1 MHATTAGRENQQASQ
16 SAAKL
21 VIFFSLAMSSAT
33 RTVSAPDPLVSPV
46 STSKRYLAVDVLRGL
61 TIAFMILVNDNGDER
76 VAFGA
81 LKHASWNGFTPTDLV
96 FPTFLFLVGASIVF
110 STESR
115 LARGVTRA
123 SLFAHTARRAII
135 LFLLGLVVNSA
146 PFFRLSTMRY
156 YGVLPRIALCY
167 FIIATLYIWIRRPAG
182 SAAGQP
188 TLADKIGLLAACL
201 LGYYI
206 LMRFVPVPG
215 LGVPGR
221 DIPFL
226 DHDANIVA
234 WLDRHIFSAQ
244 HLYEG
249 TRDPE
254 GLLSTIP
261 ALGTTLIGVLTG
273 LFLRSSKQS
282 DSRKAL
288 TLAAAGASSVIL
300 GLIWNPWFPINKK
313 LWTSSFVLYAGGW
326 SLLILAAFWF
336 LVQVRGYRRGTGA
349 LLVFGTN
356 AITAYVISEVMS
368 ACLDH
373 VMVAPHTNVL
383 RWVYQHI
390 AAVITWPALGSLA
403 YSLLYV
409 LVCWL
414 LVLPLYRKK
423 IFIKI

>member
-1 MHATTAGRENQQASQ
+1 
-16 SAAKL
+16 
-21 VIFFSLAMSSAT
+21 MSSAT
-33 RTVSAPDPLVSPV
+33 RTVSAPDPLVSPGF
-46 STSKRYLAVDVLRGL
+46 SSKRYLAVDLLRGL
-61 TIAFMILVNDNGDER
+61 TIAFMILVNDNGSDR
-76 VAFGA
+76 AFWA
-81 LKHASWNGFTPTDLV
+81 LKHAEWNGFTPTDLV

-123 SLFAHTARRAII
+123 SLFAHTVRRAVII
-135 LFLLGLVVNSA
+135 FLLGLVVNSA

-167 FIIATLYIWIRRPAG
+167 LVIATLYIWVRRPAG

-188 TLADKIGLLAACL
+188 TVWDKVGLLVACL
-201 LGYYI
+201 VGYWI

-215 LGVPGR
+215 FGMPGR
-221 DIPFL
+221 DVPLL
-226 DHDANIVA
+226 DHDGNIVA
-234 WLDRHIFSAQ
+234 WLDRQIFSAK

-254 GLLSTIP
+254 GLLSMIP
-261 ALGTTLIGVLTG
+261 AFGTTLIGVLAG
-273 LFLRSSKQS
+273 LFLRSSTRS

-288 TLAAAGASSVIL
+288 GLAVAGVSGVVL
-300 GLIWNPWFPINKK
+300 GLIWNPWFPLNKK
-313 LWTSSFVLYAGGW
+313 LWTSSFVLYAAGW

-336 LVQVRGYRRGTGA
+336 LVQVRNYTRGTWV
-349 LLVFGTN
+349 LQVFGTN
-356 AITAYVISEVMS
+356 AIAAYVLSEVM
-368 ACLDH
+368 ADCLENVRVGDH
-373 VMVAPHTNVL
+373 SSVL
-383 RWVYQHI
+383 HWTAVHI
-390 AAVITWPALGSLA
+390 AALMPSFPALGSLA

-414 LVLPLYRKK
+414 IVLPLYRKK

>member
-1 MHATTAGRENQQASQ
+1 MN
-16 SAAKL
+16 
-21 VIFFSLAMSSAT
+21 SAT
-33 RTVSAPDPLVSPV
+33 RTVSAPDPLISPV
-46 STSKRYLAVDVLRGL
+46 STGKRYLAVDVLRGL
-61 TIAFMILVNDNGDER
+61 TIAFMILVNDNGSDR
-76 VAFGA
+76 AFGA
-81 LKHASWNGFTPTDLV
+81 LKHAEWNGFTPTDLV

-115 LARGVTRA
+115 LSRGVTRA
-123 SLFAHTARRAII
+123 SLFAHTVRRAII
-135 LFLLGLVVNSA
+135 IFLLGLVVNSA

-167 FIIATLYIWIRRPAG
+167 LIVATLYIFMRRPEG

-188 TLADKIGLLAACL
+188 SVADKIGLLVACL

-215 LGVPGR
+215 FGMPGR
-221 DIPFL
+221 DVPFL
-226 DHDANIVA
+226 DHDGNLVA
-234 WLDRHIFSAQ
+234 WLDRQIFSAK
-244 HLYEG
+244 HLYEH

-261 ALGTTLIGVLTG
+261 AIGTTLIGVLTG
-273 LFLRSSKQS
+273 LFLRSSRP

-288 TLAAAGASSVIL
+288 TLAVAGASGVIL
-300 GLIWNPWFPINKK
+300 GLLWNPWFPINKK
-313 LWTSSFVLYAGGW
+313 LWTSSYVLYAAGW

-336 LVQVRGYRRGTGA
+336 LVQVRGYRRGTGP

-356 AITAYVISEVMS
+356 AITAYVISEVM
-368 ACLDH
+368 ADCLGN
-373 VMVAPHTNVL
+373 VRVGPHSNVL
-383 RWVYQHI
+383 RWTAEHI
-390 AAVITWPALGSLA
+390 AAVIPSPALGSLA

-414 LVLPLYRKK
+414 IVLPLYRKK

>member
-1 MHATTAGRENQQASQ
+1 
-16 SAAKL
+16 
-21 VIFFSLAMSSAT
+21 MSSAT

-46 STSKRYLAVDVLRGL
+46 SSSKRYLAVDLLRGL
-61 TIAFMILVNDNGDER
+61 TIAFMILVNDNGSER
-76 VAFGA
+76 AFWA
-81 LKHASWNGFTPTDLV
+81 LKHAEWNGFTPTDLV

-123 SLFAHTARRAII
+123 SLFAHTVRRAVII
-135 LFLLGLVVNSA
+135 LLLGFVVNSA
-146 PFFRLSTMRY
+146 PFFHLSSLRY
-156 YGVLPRIALCY
+156 YGVLPRIAVCY
-167 FIIATLYIWIRRPAG
+167 FIVASLYIWIRRPAG

-188 TLADKIGLLAACL
+188 TIADKVGILVGCL
-201 LGYYI
+201 VGYYL

-215 LGVPGR
+215 FGMPGR
-221 DIPFL
+221 DVPFL
-226 DHDANIVA
+226 DHDGNIVA
-234 WLDRHIFSAQ
+234 WLDRQIFSAK

-261 ALGTTLIGVLTG
+261 ALGTTLIGVLAG
-273 LFLRSSKQS
+273 LFLRSSTRS

-288 TLAAAGASSVIL
+288 GLAVAGVSGVVL
-300 GLIWNPWFPINKK
+300 GLLWNPWFPLNKK
-313 LWTSSFVLYAGGW
+313 LWTSSFVLYAAGW

-336 LVQVRGYRRGTGA
+336 LVQVRGYRRGTWP

-356 AITAYVISEVMS
+356 AIAAYVLSELMA
-368 ACLDH
+368 ACLGNVRVGAH
-373 VMVAPHTNVL
+373 SNVL
-383 RWVYQHI
+383 RWTAEHI
-390 AAVITWPALGSLA
+390 AAFMPSYPALGSLA

-414 LVLPLYRKK
+414 IVLPLYRKK

>member
-1 MHATTAGRENQQASQ
+1 
-16 SAAKL
+16 
-21 VIFFSLAMSSAT
+21 MSSAT
-33 RTVSAPDPLVSPV
+33 RTISAPDPLVSPV
-46 STSKRYLAVDVLRGL
+46 SSSKRYLAVDLLRGL
-61 TIAFMILVNDNGDER
+61 TIAFMILVNDNGSDR
-76 VAFGA
+76 AFWA
-81 LKHASWNGFTPTDLV
+81 LKHAEWNGFTPTDLV

-123 SLFAHTARRAII
+123 SLFAQTVRRAVII
-135 LFLLGLVVNSA
+135 FLLGLVVNSA

-167 FIIATLYIWIRRPAG
+167 FVIATLYIWIRRPAG

-188 TLADKIGLLAACL
+188 TIADKVGLLVVCL
-201 LGYYI
+201 VGYYF

-215 LGVPGR
+215 FGVPGR

-226 DHDANIVA
+226 DHDGNIVA
-234 WLDRHIFSAQ
+234 WLDRQIFSAP
-244 HLYEG
+244 HLYEH

-261 ALGTTLIGVLTG
+261 SLGTTLIGVLAG
-273 LFLRSSKQS
+273 LFLRSPRS
-282 DSRKAL
+282 DARKAL
-288 TLAAAGASSVIL
+288 GLAVAGLSGVVL
-300 GLIWNPWFPINKK
+300 GLIWNPWFPLNKK
-313 LWTSSFVLYAGGW
+313 LWTSSFVLYAAGW

-336 LVQVRGYRRGTGA
+336 LVQVRNYRRGTWP
-349 LLVFGTN
+349 LLVFGMN
-356 AITAYVISEVMS
+356 AITAYFISEVMA
-368 ACLDH
+368 ACLGNVRVGAH
-373 VMVAPHTNVL
+373 SNVL
-383 RWVYQHI
+383 RWTAGHI
-390 AAVITWPALGSLA
+390 AAAMPSYPALGSLA

-414 LVLPLYRKK
+414 IVLPLYRKK

>member
-1 MHATTAGRENQQASQ
+1 
-16 SAAKL
+16 
-21 VIFFSLAMSSAT
+21 MSSAT
-33 RTVSAPDPLVSPV
+33 RTVSAPDPLVSSV
-46 STSKRYLAVDVLRGL
+46 SASTRYLAVDLMRGL

-76 VAFGA
+76 VAFWP
-81 LKHASWNGFTPTDLV
+81 LKHAAWNGFTPTDLV

-115 LARGVTRA
+115 LSRGVTRA
-123 SLFAHTARRAII
+123 TLFAHTLRRAII
-135 LFLLGLVVNSA
+135 LFLLGLVVNGT

-167 FIIATLYIWIRRPAG
+167 FIVATLYIFIRRPQG

-188 TLADKIGLLAACL
+188 TVGDKVGLLVICL
-201 LGYYI
+201 IGYYI

-215 LGVPGR
+215 FGLPGR
-221 DIPFL
+221 DVPLL

-234 WLDRHIFSAQ
+234 WLDRHLFSAP
-244 HLYEG
+244 HLYER

-261 ALGTTLIGVLTG
+261 ALGTALLGVLTG
-273 LFLRSSKQS
+273 LFLRAPRS
-282 DSRKAL
+282 DSRRAA
-288 TLAAAGASSVIL
+288 TLAIAGIACVVL
-300 GLIWNPWFPINKK
+300 GFAWNPWFPINKK

-326 SLLILAAFWF
+326 SLLILAGFWF
-336 LVQVRGYRRGTGA
+336 LVQVRGYRRGTWP
-349 LLVFGTN
+349 LLVFGMN
-356 AITAYVISEVMS
+356 AITAYVISEVMAAS
-368 ACLDH
+368 LSNVH
-373 VMVAPHTNVL
+373 VGEHSNVL
-383 RWVYQHI
+383 HWIYQHV
-390 AAVITWPALGSLA
+390 AAVIGPPSVASLT

-414 LVLPLYRKK
+414 IVLPLYRKK

>member
-1 MHATTAGRENQQASQ
+1 
-16 SAAKL
+16 
-21 VIFFSLAMSSAT
+21 MSSAT

-46 STSKRYLAVDVLRGL
+46 SSSQRYLAVDLLRGL
-61 TIAFMILVNDNGDER
+61 TLAFMILVNDNGSDR
-76 VAFGA
+76 AFWA
-81 LKHASWNGFTPTDLV
+81 LKHAEWNGFTPTDLV

-123 SLFAHTARRAII
+123 ALFAHTVRRAII
-135 LFLLGLVVNSA
+135 ILLLGFVVNSA
-146 PFFRLSTMRY
+146 PFFHLSSLRY
-156 YGVLPRIALCY
+156 YGVLPRIAVCY
-167 FIIATLYIWIRRPAG
+167 FIVASLYIWIRRPAG

-188 TLADKIGLLAACL
+188 TVADKVGILVACL
-201 LGYYI
+201 LGYY
-206 LMRFVPVPG
+206 LMMRFVPVPG
-215 LGVPGR
+215 FGMPGR
-221 DIPFL
+221 DVPFL
-226 DHDANIVA
+226 DHDGNLVA
-234 WLDRHIFSAQ
+234 WLDRQIFSAK

-273 LFLRSSKQS
+273 LFLRSSTRS

-288 TLAAAGASSVIL
+288 GLAVAGVSGVVL
-300 GLIWNPWFPINKK
+300 GLLWNPWFPLNKK
-313 LWTSSFVLYAGGW
+313 LWTSSFVLYAAGW
-326 SLLILAAFWF
+326 SLLILAVFWF
-336 LVQVRGYRRGTGA
+336 LVQVRGYRRGTWP

-356 AITAYVISEVMS
+356 AIAAYVLSELMA
-368 ACLDH
+368 ACLGNVRVGAH
-373 VMVAPHTNVL
+373 SNVL
-383 RWVYQHI
+383 HWTAEHV
-390 AAVITWPALGSLA
+390 AALMPSYPALGSLA

-414 LVLPLYRKK
+414 IVLPLYRKK

>member
-1 MHATTAGRENQQASQ
+1 
-16 SAAKL
+16 
-21 VIFFSLAMSSAT
+21 MSSAT

-46 STSKRYLAVDVLRGL
+46 SSSQRYLAVDLLRGL
-61 TIAFMILVNDNGDER
+61 TIAFMILVNDNGSER
-76 VAFGA
+76 AFSA
-81 LKHASWNGFTPTDLV
+81 LKHAEWNGFTPTDLV

-123 SLFAHTARRAII
+123 SLFAHTVRRAII
-135 LFLLGLVVNSA
+135 IFLLGLVVNSA

-156 YGVLPRIALCY
+156 YGVLPRIAVCY
-167 FIIATLYIWIRRPAG
+167 LIVASLYIWIRRPAG

-188 TLADKIGLLAACL
+188 LVADKVGLLIACL
-201 LGYYI
+201 LGYYL

-215 LGVPGR
+215 FGVPGR
-221 DIPFL
+221 DVPFL

-234 WLDRHIFSAQ
+234 WLDRQIFSSR
-244 HLYEG
+244 HLYEH

-261 ALGTTLIGVLTG
+261 ALGTTLMGVLTG
-273 LFLRSSKQS
+273 LFLRTPKP

-288 TLAAAGASSVIL
+288 TLAIAGASSVLL

-313 LWTSSFVLYAGGW
+313 LWTSSYVLYAAGW
-326 SLLILAAFWF
+326 SLLILAVFWF
-336 LVQVRGYRRGTGA
+336 FAQVRNYRRGTWI

-356 AITAYVISEVMS
+356 AITAYVISEVM
-368 ACLDH
+368 ADCLDN
-373 VMVAPHTNVL
+373 VRVGPHSNVL
-383 RWVYQHI
+383 RWTAAHI
-390 AAVITWPALGSLA
+390 AAVMPGWPALGSLA

>member
-1 MHATTAGRENQQASQ
+1 
-16 SAAKL
+16 
-21 VIFFSLAMSSAT
+21 MSSAT

-46 STSKRYLAVDVLRGL
+46 SSSKRYLAVDLLRGL
-61 TIAFMILVNDNGDER
+61 TIAFMILVNDNGSDR
-76 VAFGA
+76 AFWA
-81 LKHASWNGFTPTDLV
+81 LKHAEWNGFTPTDLV

-110 STESR
+110 STEAR
-115 LARGVTRA
+115 LSRGVTRA
-123 SLFAHTARRAII
+123 SLFAHTVRRAII
-135 LFLLGLVVNSA
+135 IFLLGLVVNSA
-146 PFFRLSTMRY
+146 PFFHLSTMRY
-156 YGVLPRIALCY
+156 YGVLPRIAVCY
-167 FIIATLYIWIRRPAG
+167 LVIASLYIWIRRPAG

-188 TLADKIGLLAACL
+188 TVADKIGLLVACL

-215 LGVPGR
+215 FGMPGR

-226 DHDANIVA
+226 DRDANIVA
-234 WLDRHIFSAQ
+234 WLDRQIFSAK

-273 LFLRSSKQS
+273 LFLRSSAGTETH
-282 DSRKAL
+282 KARV
-288 TLAAAGASSVIL
+288 LAIAGASSVFL
-300 GLIWNPWFPINKK
+300 GLLWNPLFPINKK
-313 LWTSSFVLYAGGW
+313 LWTSSFVLYAAGW
-326 SLLILAAFWF
+326 SLLILAVFWF
-336 LVQVRGYRRGTGA
+336 LVQVRGYRRGTWV

-356 AITAYVISEVMS
+356 AIAAYVLSEVMA
-368 ACLDH
+368 ACLGH
-373 VMVAPHTNVL
+373 VRVGAHSNVL
-383 RWVYQHI
+383 RWTAEHI
-390 AAVITWPALGSLA
+390 AAVMPSYPALGSLA

>member
-1 MHATTAGRENQQASQ
+1 
-16 SAAKL
+16 
-21 VIFFSLAMSSAT
+21 MSSAT

-46 STSKRYLAVDVLRGL
+46 SSSKRYLAVDLLRGL
-61 TIAFMILVNDNGDER
+61 TIAFMILVNDNGSDR
-76 VAFGA
+76 AFWA
-81 LKHASWNGFTPTDLV
+81 LKHAEWNGFTPTDLV

-123 SLFAHTARRAII
+123 SLFAHTIRRAII
-135 LFLLGLVVNSA
+135 ILLLGFVVNSA
-146 PFFRLSTMRY
+146 PFFHLSSLRY
-156 YGVLPRIALCY
+156 YGVLPRIAVCY
-167 FIIATLYIWIRRPAG
+167 FIVASLYIWIRRPAG

-188 TLADKIGLLAACL
+188 TVADKVGILVACL
-201 LGYYI
+201 LGYY
-206 LMRFVPVPG
+206 LMMRFVPVPG
-215 LGVPGR
+215 FGMPGR
-221 DIPFL
+221 DVPFL
-226 DHDANIVA
+226 DHDGNLVA
-234 WLDRHIFSAQ
+234 WLDRQIFSAK

-273 LFLRSSKQS
+273 LFLRSSTRS

-288 TLAAAGASSVIL
+288 GLAVAGASGVIL
-300 GLIWNPWFPINKK
+300 GLLWNPWFPLNKK
-313 LWTSSFVLYAGGW
+313 LWTSSFVLHAAGW

-336 LVQVRGYRRGTGA
+336 LVQVRGYRRGTWP

-356 AITAYVISEVMS
+356 AIAAYVLSELMA
-368 ACLDH
+368 ACLSNVRVGAH
-373 VMVAPHTNVL
+373 SNVL
-383 RWVYQHI
+383 RWTAEHI
-390 AAVITWPALGSLA
+390 AALMPSYPALGSLA

-414 LVLPLYRKK
+414 IVLPLYRKK
-423 IFIKI
+423 IFIRI

>member
-1 MHATTAGRENQQASQ
+1 MN
-16 SAAKL
+16 
-21 VIFFSLAMSSAT
+21 SAT
-33 RTVSAPDPLVSPV
+33 RTVSAPDPLVSSV
-46 STSKRYLAVDVLRGL
+46 SGSKRYLAVDLLRGL

-76 VAFGA
+76 VAFWP
-81 LKHASWNGFTPTDLV
+81 LKHAAWNGFTPTDLV

-115 LARGVTRA
+115 LSRGVTRA
-123 SLFAHTARRAII
+123 ALFAHTVRRAII

-167 FIIATLYIWIRRPAG
+167 LIVATLYIFIRRPSG

-188 TLADKIGLLAACL
+188 AVADKVGLLVACL
-201 LGYYI
+201 VGYYL

-215 LGVPGR
+215 FGVPGR
-221 DIPFL
+221 DIPLL
-226 DHDANIVA
+226 DHDANLVA
-234 WLDRHIFSAQ
+234 WLDRQIFSTR

-261 ALGTTLIGVLTG
+261 ALGTTLLGILTG
-273 LFLRSSKQS
+273 LFLRSPRS
-282 DSRKAL
+282 DSRKAAI
-288 TLAAAGASSVIL
+288 LAAAGVACVLL
-300 GLIWNPWFPINKK
+300 GLVWNPLFPINKK

-326 SLLILAAFWF
+326 SLLLLAAFWF
-336 LVQVRGYRRGTGA
+336 LVQVRGYTRGTWP
-349 LLVFGTN
+349 LLVFGMN
-356 AITAYVISEVMS
+356 AITAYVISEVMAAS
-368 ACLDH
+368 LFH
-373 VMVAPHTNVL
+373 VHIGPNDNVL
-383 RWVYQHI
+383 HWVYQQI
-390 AAVITWPALGSLA
+390 AAVVPWPSVASLT

-409 LVCWL
+409 FVCWL

>member
-1 MHATTAGRENQQASQ
+1 
-16 SAAKL
+16 
-21 VIFFSLAMSSAT
+21 MSSAT

-46 STSKRYLAVDVLRGL
+46 SSSKRYLAVDLLRGL
-61 TIAFMILVNDNGDER
+61 TIAFMILVNDNGSDR
-76 VAFGA
+76 AFWA
-81 LKHASWNGFTPTDLV
+81 LKHAEWNGFTPTDLV

-115 LARGVTRA
+115 LARGITRA
-123 SLFAHTARRAII
+123 SLFAHTVRRAVII
-135 LFLLGLVVNSA
+135 YLLGLVVNSA

-167 FIIATLYIWIRRPAG
+167 LVIATLYIWIRRPAG

-188 TLADKIGLLAACL
+188 TVWDKVGLLVACL
-201 LGYYI
+201 VGYWI

-215 LGVPGR
+215 FGLPGR
-221 DIPFL
+221 DVPLL
-226 DHDANIVA
+226 DHDGNLVA
-234 WLDRHIFSAQ
+234 WLDRQIFSAK

-254 GLLSTIP
+254 GLISTIP
-261 ALGTTLIGVLTG
+261 ALGTTLIGVLAG
-273 LFLRSSKQS
+273 LFLRSSKLS

-288 TLAAAGASSVIL
+288 GLALAGVSGVVL
-300 GLIWNPWFPINKK
+300 GLLWNPWFPINKK
-313 LWTSSFVLYAGGW
+313 MWTSSYVFYAAGW

-336 LVQVRGYRRGTGA
+336 VVQVRNYTRGTWV

-356 AITAYVISEVMS
+356 AIAAYVISEVM
-368 ACLDH
+368 ADCLDN
-373 VMVAPHTNVL
+373 VRIGPHSNVL
-383 RWVYQHI
+383 SWTAQHI
-390 AAVITWPALGSLA
+390 GALMPSFPALGSLA

-414 LVLPLYRKK
+414 IVLPLYRKK

>member
-1 MHATTAGRENQQASQ
+1 
-16 SAAKL
+16 
-21 VIFFSLAMSSAT
+21 MSSAT

-46 STSKRYLAVDVLRGL
+46 SSSKRYLAVDLLRGL
-61 TIAFMILVNDNGDER
+61 TIAFMILVNDNGSDR
-76 VAFGA
+76 AFWA
-81 LKHASWNGFTPTDLV
+81 LKHAEWNGFTPTDLV

-123 SLFAHTARRAII
+123 SLFAHTVRRALII
-135 LFLLGLVVNSA
+135 FLLGLVVNSA

-167 FIIATLYIWIRRPAG
+167 LVIATLYIWIRRPAG

-188 TLADKIGLLAACL
+188 MVWDKVGLLVACL
-201 LGYYI
+201 VGYWI

-215 LGVPGR
+215 FGMPGR
-221 DIPFL
+221 DVPLL
-226 DHDANIVA
+226 DHDGNIVA
-234 WLDRHIFSAQ
+234 WLDRQIFTAK

-261 ALGTTLIGVLTG
+261 ALGTTLIGVLAG
-273 LFLRSSKQS
+273 LFLRSSTLS

-288 TLAAAGASSVIL
+288 GLALAGVSGVVL

-313 LWTSSFVLYAGGW
+313 MWTSSYVFYAAGW

-336 LVQVRGYRRGTGA
+336 LVQVRKYTRGTWV

-356 AITAYVISEVMS
+356 AIAAYVLSEVM
-368 ACLDH
+368 ADCLENVRVGDH
-373 VMVAPHTNVL
+373 SSVL
-383 RWVYQHI
+383 HWTAVHI
-390 AAVITWPALGSLA
+390 AALMPSFPALGSLA

-414 LVLPLYRKK
+414 IVLPLYRKK

>member
-1 MHATTAGRENQQASQ
+1 
-16 SAAKL
+16 
-21 VIFFSLAMSSAT
+21 MSSAT
-33 RTVSAPDPLVSPV
+33 RTVSAPDPLVSPGF
-46 STSKRYLAVDVLRGL
+46 SSKRYLAVDLLRGL
-61 TIAFMILVNDNGDER
+61 TIAFMILVNDNGSDR
-76 VAFGA
+76 AFWA
-81 LKHASWNGFTPTDLV
+81 LKHAEWNGFTPTDLV

-123 SLFAHTARRAII
+123 SLFAHTVRRAII
-135 LFLLGLVVNSA
+135 IYLLGLVVNSA

-167 FIIATLYIWIRRPAG
+167 LVVASLYIWIRRPAG

-188 TLADKIGLLAACL
+188 TVWDKVGLLVACL
-201 LGYYI
+201 VGYWI

-215 LGVPGR
+215 FGMPGR
-221 DIPFL
+221 DVPLL
-226 DHDANIVA
+226 DHDGNIVA
-234 WLDRHIFSAQ
+234 WLDRHIFSAK

-273 LFLRSSKQS
+273 LFLRSSTRS

-288 TLAAAGASSVIL
+288 SLAVAGVSGLIL
-300 GLIWNPWFPINKK
+300 GQLWNPWFPINKK
-313 LWTSSFVLYAGGW
+313 LWTSSYVFYAAGW

-336 LVQVRGYRRGTGA
+336 LVQVRKYTRGTWV

-356 AITAYVISEVMS
+356 AIAAYVLSEVM
-368 ACLDH
+368 ADCLE
-373 VMVAPHTNVL
+373 NVRVGAHSSVL
-383 RWVYQHI
+383 HWTAVHI
-390 AAVITWPALGSLA
+390 AALMPSFPALGSLA

-414 LVLPLYRKK
+414 IVLPLYRKK

>member
-1 MHATTAGRENQQASQ
+1 
-16 SAAKL
+16 
-21 VIFFSLAMSSAT
+21 MSSAT

-46 STSKRYLAVDVLRGL
+46 SSSKRYLAVDLLRGL
-61 TIAFMILVNDNGDER
+61 TIAFMILVNDNGSDR
-76 VAFGA
+76 AFWA
-81 LKHASWNGFTPTDLV
+81 LKHAEWNGFTPTDLV

-123 SLFAHTARRAII
+123 SLFAHTVRRAVII
-135 LFLLGLVVNSA
+135 FLLGLVVNSA

-167 FIIATLYIWIRRPAG
+167 LVIATLYIWIRRPAG

-188 TLADKIGLLAACL
+188 MVWDKVGLLVACL
-201 LGYYI
+201 VGYWI

-215 LGVPGR
+215 FGMPGR
-221 DIPFL
+221 DVPLL
-226 DHDANIVA
+226 DHDGNIVA
-234 WLDRHIFSAQ
+234 WLDRQIFTAK

-261 ALGTTLIGVLTG
+261 ALGTTLIGVLAG
-273 LFLRSSKQS
+273 LFLRSSTLS

-288 TLAAAGASSVIL
+288 GLALAGVSGVVL

-313 LWTSSFVLYAGGW
+313 MWTSSYVFYAAGW

-336 LVQVRGYRRGTGA
+336 LVQVRKYTRGTWV

-356 AITAYVISEVMS
+356 AIAAYVLSEVM
-368 ACLDH
+368 ADCLENVRVGDH
-373 VMVAPHTNVL
+373 SSVL
-383 RWVYQHI
+383 HWTAVHI
-390 AAVITWPALGSLA
+390 AALMPSFPALGSLA

-414 LVLPLYRKK
+414 IVLPLYRKK

>member
-1 MHATTAGRENQQASQ
+1 
-16 SAAKL
+16 
-21 VIFFSLAMSSAT
+21 MSSAT

-46 STSKRYLAVDVLRGL
+46 SSSKRYLAIDVLRGL
-61 TIAFMILVNDNGDER
+61 TIAFMILVNDNGSDR
-76 VAFGA
+76 AFSA
-81 LKHASWNGFTPTDLV
+81 LKHAEWNGFTPTDLV

-123 SLFAHTARRAII
+123 ALFAHTVRRAII
-135 LFLLGLVVNSA
+135 LFLLGLIVNSA

-167 FIIATLYIWIRRPAG
+167 LIVASLYIWIRRPVG

-188 TLADKIGLLAACL
+188 SVADKIGLLVACL

-215 LGVPGR
+215 FGVPGR

-226 DHDANIVA
+226 DHDANLVA
-234 WLDRHIFSAQ
+234 WLDRHIFSAR
-244 HLYEG
+244 HLYER

-261 ALGTTLIGVLTG
+261 ALGTTLMGVLTG
-273 LFLRSSKQS
+273 LFLRTSKP

-288 TLAAAGASSVIL
+288 VLTVAGASSVLL
-300 GLIWNPWFPINKK
+300 GLLWNPWFPINKK
-313 LWTSSFVLYAGGW
+313 LWTSSYVLYAAGW

-356 AITAYVISEVMS
+356 AITAYVISEVM
-368 ACLDH
+368 ADCLGN
-373 VMVAPHTNVL
+373 VRIGPHSNVL
-383 RWVYQHI
+383 RWTAEHI
-390 AAVITWPALGSLA
+390 AAVMPSWPALGSLA

>member
-1 MHATTAGRENQQASQ
+1 
-16 SAAKL
+16 
-21 VIFFSLAMSSAT
+21 MSSAT

-46 STSKRYLAVDVLRGL
+46 SSSKRYLAVDLLRGL
-61 TIAFMILVNDNGDER
+61 TIAFMILVNDNGSER
-76 VAFGA
+76 AFWA
-81 LKHASWNGFTPTDLV
+81 LKHAEWNGFTPTDLV

-115 LARGVTRA
+115 LARGVARA
-123 SLFAHTARRAII
+123 SLFAHTVRRAVII
-135 LFLLGLVVNSA
+135 LLLGFVVNSA
-146 PFFRLSTMRY
+146 PFFHLSSLRY
-156 YGVLPRIALCY
+156 YGVLPRIAVCY
-167 FIIATLYIWIRRPAG
+167 FIVASLYIWIRRPAG

-188 TLADKIGLLAACL
+188 TIADKVGILVGCL
-201 LGYYI
+201 VGYYL

-215 LGVPGR
+215 FGMPGR
-221 DIPFL
+221 DVPFL
-226 DHDANIVA
+226 DHDGNIVA
-234 WLDRHIFSAQ
+234 WLDRQIFSAK

-261 ALGTTLIGVLTG
+261 ALGTTLIGVLAG
-273 LFLRSSKQS
+273 LFLRSSTRS

-288 TLAAAGASSVIL
+288 GLAVAGVSGVVL
-300 GLIWNPWFPINKK
+300 GLLWNPWFPLNKK
-313 LWTSSFVLYAGGW
+313 LWTSSFVLYAAGW

-336 LVQVRGYRRGTGA
+336 LVQVRGYRRGTWP

-356 AITAYVISEVMS
+356 AIAAYVLSELMA
-368 ACLDH
+368 ACLGH
-373 VMVAPHTNVL
+373 VPVGAHSNVL
-383 RWVYQHI
+383 RWTAEHV
-390 AAVITWPALGSLA
+390 AALMPSYPALGSLA

-414 LVLPLYRKK
+414 IVLPLYRKK

>member
-1 MHATTAGRENQQASQ
+1 
-16 SAAKL
+16 
-21 VIFFSLAMSSAT
+21 MSSAT

-46 STSKRYLAVDVLRGL
+46 SSSKRYLAVDLLRGL
-61 TIAFMILVNDNGDER
+61 TIAFMILVNDNGSDR
-76 VAFGA
+76 AFSA
-81 LKHASWNGFTPTDLV
+81 LKHAEWNGFTPTDLV

-123 SLFAHTARRAII
+123 SLFAHTVRRAVII
-135 LFLLGLVVNSA
+135 YLLGLVVNSA

-167 FIIATLYIWIRRPAG
+167 LIVASLYIWIRRPA
-182 SAAGQP
+182 SSPAGQP
-188 TLADKIGLLAACL
+188 SVADKVGMLVACL
-201 LGYYI
+201 LGYYL

-215 LGVPGR
+215 FGVPGR

-234 WLDRHIFSAQ
+234 WLDRQIFSAR
-244 HLYEG
+244 HLYEH

-254 GLLSTIP
+254 GLISTIP
-261 ALGTTLIGVLTG
+261 ALGTTLMGVLTG
-273 LFLRSSKQS
+273 LFLRTSRP

-288 TLAAAGASSVIL
+288 TLAIAGASSVLL
-300 GLIWNPWFPINKK
+300 GLIWNPWFPLNKK
-313 LWTSSFVLYAGGW
+313 LWTSSFVLYAAGW

-336 LVQVRGYRRGTGA
+336 LVQVRNYRRGTWI

-356 AITAYVISEVMS
+356 AITAYAISELM
-368 ACLDH
+368 ADCLDK
-373 VMVAPHTNVL
+373 VRVGPHSNVL
-383 RWVYQHI
+383 RWTAEHI
-390 AAVITWPALGSLA
+390 AAVMPTWPALGSLA